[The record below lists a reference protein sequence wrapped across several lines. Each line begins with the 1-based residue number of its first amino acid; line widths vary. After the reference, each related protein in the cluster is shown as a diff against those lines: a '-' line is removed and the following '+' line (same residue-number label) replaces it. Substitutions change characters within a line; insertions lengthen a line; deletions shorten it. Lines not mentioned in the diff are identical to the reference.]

1 MKKRYLFVFLASVL
15 CFQVF
20 AQNKKGDKL
29 FKYYN
34 YAEAIPY
41 YLKAYNK
48 GNITEQNHAIQK
60 LADCYRLT
68 NNAPK
73 ARQWYKKAVML
84 DTTIS
89 INWFYLGQSLRS
101 LGLYDEAANAFS
113 TFNRQ
118 VPDDELGQRYYQY
131 CVDIEPWLSLP
142 PMAEI
147 KNIEELNS
155 KYADFC
161 PVFYRDGIVFTSDRK
176 ENLSDKINTYG
187 WTEFSYLNLFCTI
200 PQYYKV
206 FWNGLPEPKKMSTS
220 FNQNYHD
227 GPACFSS
234 DYRMV
239 YITRTV
245 AKKGKKLD
253 GNIKTHL
260 LKIYYAEIDDDKH
273 LDYKAFAFNSD
284 DYSVGHPAL
293 SEDGQQII
301 FSSDMPGGMGGSDL
315 YMCTM
320 KDGTWGEPVNLG
332 ETINSEEDEVFPYWV
347 NDSVLFFSSDGH
359 LGYGGL
365 DIFQANFEKDAW
377 RKPENLKS
385 PLNSSYDDFGIVL
398 KDNLKEGM
406 FSSNRPEGK
415 GNDDIYG
422 FKNLERIN
430 VVSEPVL
437 QISGRVVDQS
447 NMPLEGA
454 TVFLLDPITSQ
465 VKVLITDKNGVYS
478 DEADYNQNYVPKAMK
493 DSYMDDCLT
502 FRTPEGEMESY
513 KVPHD
518 LVLTKLEVDQVFKVE
533 NIYYDLDKWYIRKDA
548 EAPLDN
554 LVALMKKY
562 PITAELSSHT
572 DCRASDEYNRE
583 LSQKRAESAVR
594 YIILQG
600 IAPSRI
606 TAKGYGESQLVNKC
620 ADGVDCKEEEHQAN
634 RRTEFKITSVG
645 SRADG
650 YGIDLSIYK
659 HGDIVPAN
667 ILGSQFFTD
676 CMK

>member
-1 MKKRYLFVFLASVL
+1 MKKRYLFVFLASVF

-41 YLKAYNK
+41 YLNAYNK
-48 GNITEQNHAIQK
+48 GSTTEQNHAIQK

-73 ARQWYKKAVML
+73 ARQWYEKAVML
-84 DTTIS
+84 DTTVS
-89 INWFYLGQSLRS
+89 KNWFYLGQSLRS
-101 LGLYDEAANAFS
+101 LGLYDKAANAFS

-131 CVDIEPWLSLP
+131 CVDIEPWLNLP

-155 KYADFC
+155 KYADFG
-161 PVFYRDGIVFTSDRK
+161 PVFYRDGIVFTSDRE
-176 ENLSDKINTYG
+176 ENANDKINTYG
-187 WTEFSYLNLFCTI
+187 WTNHSYLNLFYTI
-200 PQYYKV
+200 PEYYKV
-206 FWNGLPEPKKMSTS
+206 FWNGLPEPKKMSQA

-227 GPACFSS
+227 GPVCFS
-234 DYRMV
+234 DDNRMV

-245 AKKGKKLD
+245 SKNGKKLD

-260 LKIYYAEIDDDKH
+260 LKIYYAEIDGDKH
-273 LDYKAFAFNSD
+273 LDYKEFAYNSD

-293 SEDGQQII
+293 SEDGQRLI
-301 FSSDMPGGMGGSDL
+301 FSSDMPGGKGGSDL
-315 YMCTM
+315 YICTM
-320 KDGTWGEPVNLG
+320 KDGAWGEPVNLG
-332 ETINSEEDEVFPYWV
+332 EPINSEGDEVFPHWA

-365 DIFQANFEKDAW
+365 DIFQTNFEKNAW
-377 RKPENLKS
+377 TEPENLKR
-385 PLNSSYDDFGIVL
+385 PLNSSYDDFGIVF
-398 KDNLKEGM
+398 KENLNEGM

-422 FKNLERIN
+422 FRNLERKN
-430 VVSEPVL
+430 VVDESVL
-437 QISGRVVDQS
+437 QIKGRVVDES
-447 NMPLEGA
+447 NVPLVGA
-454 TVFLLDPITSQ
+454 TVFMLDPITNQ
-465 VKVLITDKNGVYS
+465 VKVLITDEDGWYS
-478 DEADYNQNYVPKAMK
+478 DEAAYNQNYAPKAMK
-493 DSYMDDCLT
+493 DGYMEDCLT
-502 FRTPEGEMESY
+502 FRSPAGEVELY
-513 KVPHD
+513 NVPRD
-518 LVLTKLEVDQVFKVE
+518 LILTKLEVDQVFKVE

-548 EAPLDN
+548 EAPLND
-554 LVALMKKY
+554 LVAFMKKY

-572 DCRASDEYNRE
+572 DSRASDEYNRE

-620 ADGVDCKEEEHQAN
+620 ADGVDCTEEEHQAN
-634 RRTEFKITSVG
+634 RRTEFRITSIG
-645 SRADG
+645 SWADG
-650 YGIDLSIYK
+650 YEIDLSLYK